1 MKMAEVERK
10 IEEEKRELG
19 ERKDDEEEEE
29 EGKDLELE
37 KSTSVLAGLN
47 LVMIL
52 SSLSLSSSDEES
64 SLNLEEVLEER
75 ESGRRNCN
83 RRGKRS
89 STLPARRHEV
99 NEFRAVERQMAKAQT
114 KIRDCR
120 HSRKM

>member
-10 IEEEKRELG
+10 MEEEQR
-19 ERKDDEEEEE
+19 EEEEE
-29 EGKDLELE
+29 EG
-37 KSTSVLAGLN
+37 STTSVLAGLN

-52 SSLSLSSSDEES
+52 SSLSVSDEES
-64 SLNLEEVLEER
+64 LNFEEVEER
-75 ESGRRNCN
+75 EIGGRNCN
-83 RRGKRS
+83 TRGRRGVSRPS
-89 STLPARRHEV
+89 FPTRRHET